1 MNTNASGNYLFTELE
16 PGRTYV
22 VKFPL
27 PSGLNFTTANVGSDN
42 SDSDVSVLSYSGTAN
57 FTLNP
62 AEVRTTVDAGIYY
75 TYITL
80 TAQHSGKCLDVPGA
94 STQSGVQLQQY
105 SCNGTGAQQFKLLPL
120 SGTSDLF
127 TLVNRNSNLCLDIY
141 SSSQSDGGKL
151 IQWPCTGSA
160 NQQFRL
166 QGVSTG
172 IYKVQAKHSNKCVEV
187 KNSSQSNSALAQQWS
202 CTSGTNQQWKVG
214 N

>member
-1 MNTNASGNYLFTELE
+1 MSAVLQDTTPAHHRGN
-16 PGRTYV
+16 GRPVT
-22 VKFPL
+22 K
-27 PSGLNFTTANVGSDN
+27 
-42 SDSDVSVLSYSGTAN
+42 
-57 FTLNP
+57 
-62 AEVRTTVDAGIYY
+62 EQ
-75 TYITL
+75 TL
-80 TAQHSGKCLDVPGA
+80 TDLKVTGSIPRELDGRYVRAGA
-94 STQSGVQLQQY
+94 
-105 SCNGTGAQQFKLLPL
+105 NPL

-172 IYKVQAKHSNKCVEV
+172 IYKVQAKHSNKCVEI
-187 KNSSQSNSALAQQWS
+187 KRSIQSNSALVQQWS
-202 CTSGTNQQWKVG
+202 CSNAANQQWKVG